1 MAFALRCAA
10 LLAACAAS
18 LACSRSSD
26 SVLRSGPSYEG
37 QHSAKG
43 LDKCQYGAAHA
54 LANACAMSHCR
65 ARFLDGRGQKALQ
78 GCCSLSL
85 TWAKRAM
92 AAMAAAREAMDC
104 SMRAWLALPIALPSA
119 AAAAFAACGSITRR
133 SALSA
138 LRHNVFPANAGSTL
152 GAPAARPSHQ
162 HACPA
167 VPGGLDWRM
176 RRHLWYPE
184 PPHAALQISRHQLSA
199 KFRTQKARSPS
210 QRVLAEW
217 WIT

>member
-18 LACSRSSD
+18 LACSRICD
-26 SVLRSGPSYEG
+26 SLLRSGPSYEG

-43 LDKCQYGAAHA
+43 LNECKFGAAHA
-54 LANACAMSHCR
+54 LANACAT
-65 ARFLDGRGQKALQ
+65 AGLDFSGVRGQKALQ

-119 AAAAFAACGSITRR
+119 AAAALAACGSITPT

-138 LRHNVFPANAGSTL
+138 SRHNVFPANAGSTL

-167 VPGGLDWRM
+167 VPGGLDCRM
-176 RRHLWYPE
+176 GRHLWYPE

-199 KFRTQKARSPS
+199 NSRTQEARSLS
-210 QRVLAEW
+210 QRILAEW